1 MNRIQ
6 VANDA
11 QGSNALKELQDDG
24 IDTSLM
30 LVRIELRHVTVVSC
44 SQSLLTACLILNVQ
58 VAEDGNTPFTYVIVD
73 NQTLVFFTDTIFFRT
88 TQYIGDT
95 HNARTLIPMNRR
107 TQTLPLGASSKTVP
121 ANPQD

>member
-44 SQSLLTACLILNVQ
+44 SQSLLTAAV
-58 VAEDGNTPFTYVIVD
+58 
-73 NQTLVFFTDTIFFRT
+73 
-88 TQYIGDT
+88 
-95 HNARTLIPMNRR
+95 
-107 TQTLPLGASSKTVP
+107 
-121 ANPQD
+121 

>member
-1 MNRIQ
+1 MMRI
-6 VANDA
+6 AYA
-11 QGSNALKELQDDG
+11 C
-24 IDTSLM
+24 M
-30 LVRIELRHVTVVSC
+30 LIWRSHFFLRI
-44 SQSLLTACLILNVQ
+44 
-58 VAEDGNTPFTYVIVD
+58 
-73 NQTLVFFTDTIFFRT
+73 